1 MLKELA
7 PSLSTFYNRKIP
19 SNPKTQKKL
28 LLIPMNQNT
37 ISCNNIQNNYIKND
51 TYYQPDYNNYNNF
64 PFPNSNYYPN
74 IIGQTVNKRPKSAG
88 KIYPNVSYNPLLN
101 NNNPKYILIPNNSYN
116 NFPILKNKRSYFYSD
131 NDNDIYSQNNPLNFS
146 TNNIIR
152 KTYSSSLYNNL
163 NKSKDFLDN
172 NSMSN
177 LEEALHRIH
186 VNGFQKYEN
195 EIENKKI
202 KIFELQTSIALLN
215 KKINICN
222 KNLYQGLQKETKNK
236 IKYDNLLTVSK
247 KYKNNGNKAQNLRKE
262 IERFQQQIFELN
274 NNTSWL
280 RGVYLS
286 EQNSIDYLVEETRNL
301 NKVISDL
308 KKDNEQFLPAIEL
321 LKKHI
326 KALEK
331 KLEYSNDDKNNIAT
345 SFNRF
350 AKNI

>member
-1 MLKELA
+1 
-7 PSLSTFYNRKIP
+7 
-19 SNPKTQKKL
+19 
-28 LLIPMNQNT
+28 
-37 ISCNNIQNNYIKND
+37 
-51 TYYQPDYNNYNNF
+51 
-64 PFPNSNYYPN
+64 
-74 IIGQTVNKRPKSAG
+74 
-88 KIYPNVSYNPLLN
+88 
-101 NNNPKYILIPNNSYN
+101 
-116 NFPILKNKRSYFYSD
+116 
-131 NDNDIYSQNNPLNFS
+131 
-146 TNNIIR
+146 
-152 KTYSSSLYNNL
+152 
-163 NKSKDFLDN
+163 
-172 NSMSN
+172 MSN

-186 VNGFQKYEN
+186 VNGFQKYEK
-195 EIENKKI
+195 EKENKKI

-280 RGVYLS
+280 RGAYLS

-301 NKVISDL
+301 NKIISDL

-326 KALEK
+326 NALGK